1 MTTLEFIAVLFVAL
15 CIGAT
20 IGYVIAGLLEKA
32 ASINPETTQ
41 QSARSKSGSS
51 VGARELFTRRNCVGV
66 GGACSLNW

>member
-32 ASINPETTQ
+32 
-41 QSARSKSGSS
+41 SKH
-51 VGARELFTRRNCVGV
+51 
-66 GGACSLNW
+66 